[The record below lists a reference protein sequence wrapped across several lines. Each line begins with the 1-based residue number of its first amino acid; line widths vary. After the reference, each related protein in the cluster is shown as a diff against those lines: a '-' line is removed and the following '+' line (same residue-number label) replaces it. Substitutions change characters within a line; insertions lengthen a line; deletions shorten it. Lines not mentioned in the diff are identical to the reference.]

1 VFDIGATNVELV
13 REVYGAWARGDFSA
27 GAFAPD
33 FEWGQLPD
41 AVEPGARRGPEVGV
55 ALRRL
60 FEAYKDFRVEAEE
73 FLDAGER
80 VVVVACVR
88 GTARKSGLELDQR
101 FAFVWRAREAMLTG
115 FQVYRERAEALKA
128 VGLEE

>member
-1 VFDIGATNVELV
+1 MSRENVELV
-13 REVYGAWARGDFSA
+13 REVYRAWAAGDFSA

-41 AVEPGARRGPEVGV
+41 AVEPGPRRGPEVGD

-73 FLDAGER
+73 FLDTGDR
-80 VVVVACVR
+80 VVVIGYVR
-88 GTARKSGLELDQR
+88 GTGRKSGMELDQR
-101 FAFVWRAREAMLTG
+101 FAFVWRVRDAMLTG